1 MTMPDGSM
9 MILDPSTGDEF
20 MLTQDQLDNFN
31 QAYEDGLVNSTPE
44 ALALVKLQD
53 MIDLEQAEY
62 EDQKDDLQ
70 EAAKEIA
77 TVTAVAGILTDAEA
91 TQETKINAEQ
101 YATDNDLR
109 AISQESVDRFNVSI
123 SGMLEASMTK
133 NMLETYALDSVVI
146 DTIANQFMQTATIMD
161 FFDNSAVSIDA
172 INHTQLNFDWQQS
185 SVGVQSEMYGIYGIN
200 PDLTL
205 AEYLQ

>member
-20 MLTQDQLDNFN
+20 LLTQDQVNNFN

-53 MIDLEQAEY
+53 MIDIEQAEY
-62 EDQKDDLQ
+62 EDQKDELQ

-77 TVTAVAGILTDAEA
+77 TVTAVAGMLTDAEA

-109 AISQESVDRFNVSI
+109 AISQDSVDQFNVSI
-123 SGMLEASMTK
+123 GGMLEASMTK

-146 DTIANQFMQTATIMD
+146 DTIANQFMHTATIMD
-161 FFDNSAVSIDA
+161 FFNNSVVSIDA
-172 INHTQLNFDWQQS
+172 LNHTQLNFDWQQS
-185 SVGVQSEMYGIYGIN
+185 SVGVQSEMYGVYGIN